1 MLIEDHVDEYA
12 ELKRAL
18 GYKFTEQEGTLRR
31 FAQFADSHGD
41 AFVTEGRVVQW
52 ASMAPSPRRSAAWLS
67 VVRNFAITLHA
78 EDDRHDV
85 PSPEIFGRQRKRR
98 PRPHILA
105 QDDISKILEAALEI
119 GPHAS
124 INPYTYHY
132 LFGLAAVCGLRA
144 SELVNLHMSDLT
156 SDGLLIRETKFRK
169 TRLVPVHESTRDA
182 LRRYLLLRRKIG
194 GADPHLFVISTGDP
208 TDRSAISKRFVQL
221 TRKVGLRG
229 PKGES
234 GPRFHDLR
242 HSFAVRSFETCG
254 EGADDV
260 RRHMT
265 ALSTYLGHANPHD
278 TYWYLEATPKIYR
291 QIAQAA
297 EALHLGRAV

>member
-1 MLIEDHVDEYA
+1 
-12 ELKRAL
+12 
-18 GYKFTEQEGTLRR
+18 
-31 FAQFADSHGD
+31 
-41 AFVTEGRVVQW
+41 
-52 ASMAPSPRRSAAWLS
+52 
-67 VVRNFAITLHA
+67 
-78 EDDRHDV
+78 
-85 PSPEIFGRQRKRR
+85 
-98 PRPHILA
+98 
-105 QDDISKILEAALEI
+105 
-119 GPHAS
+119 
-124 INPYTYHY
+124 
-132 LFGLAAVCGLRA
+132 
-144 SELVNLHMSDLT
+144 MSDLT

-182 LRRYLLLRRKIG
+182 LRRYLVLRRKIG

-297 EALHLGRAV
+297 EALHHGRAV